1 MPLHLYH
8 CINTIESQEGERVF
22 HTRPQSGE
30 PIYEQLVR
38 QVKHAITTGALKSG
52 AQMPTVRELAAE
64 LVINPNTVARAYRE
78 LEQAGLLES
87 TVGRGTFVKFSPP
100 RIFREERRKRLQPYI
115 DQLIAEAR
123 VLNFTMKE
131 LQEQIEETLKKVPK
145 G

>member
-1 MPLHLYH
+1 M
-8 CINTIESQEGERVF
+8 F
-22 HTRPQSGE
+22 HVRPGSGE

-38 QVKHAITTGALKSG
+38 QIKHSITTGALKSG
-52 AQMPTVRELAAE
+52 DQMPTVRELAAQ
-64 LVINPNTVARAYRE
+64 LVVNPNTIARAYRE

-100 RIFREERRKRLQPYI
+100 KLFREERRKRLQPYI

-123 VLNFTMKE
+123 ALNFSLKE
-131 LQEQIEETLKKVPK
+131 LQDQLEETLKKEGK